1 MAIGG
6 AARNQQR
13 PYVDLISIT
22 NGRENCRNYLLL
34 AAADVGTPTSLGE
47 SGAYAP
53 TTSYLPPQNG
63 FESQIAV
70 KHSFNDFKPLFA
82 ATQSRLQRFA
92 PRCPYRGLEPFREED
107 APFLYGRDDA
117 IRELVAQVQSN
128 TFVAV
133 VGPSGSGKSSLV
145 FAGLLLAL
153 RNESPT
159 RKDLARRVSSPRCAA
174 IASVCRRLW
183 DRAGKCQ
190 SGRDRRLLEREAGFY
205 RADDA
210 ETLARIIEARIDGAP
225 EHERLDRLLVYVDQ
239 WEELYAMA
247 PPAEDKDGVPKH
259 SGDVEKFIALLVAAS
274 ARARASVVLTVRADF
289 YNPFIRNPLLGVL
302 LPGQQ

>member
-1 MAIGG
+1 MSLRPG
-6 AARNQQR
+6 ALPLRAF
-13 PYVDLISIT
+13 
-22 NGRENCRNYLLL
+22 
-34 AAADVGTPTSLGE
+34 ADVFGTAPANAGPAE
-47 SGAYAP
+47 IDAY
-53 TTSYLPPQNG
+53 
-63 FESQIAV
+63 
-70 KHSFNDFKPLFA
+70 
-82 ATQSRLQRFA
+82 
-92 PRCPYRGLEPFREED
+92 
-107 APFLYGRDDA
+107 
-117 IRELVAQVQSN
+117 
-128 TFVAV
+128 
-133 VGPSGSGKSSLV
+133 
-145 FAGLLLAL
+145 
-153 RNESPT
+153 
-159 RKDLARRVSSPRCAA
+159 
-174 IASVCRRLW
+174 
-183 DRAGKCQ
+183 
-190 SGRDRRLLEREAGFY
+190 LEREAGFY